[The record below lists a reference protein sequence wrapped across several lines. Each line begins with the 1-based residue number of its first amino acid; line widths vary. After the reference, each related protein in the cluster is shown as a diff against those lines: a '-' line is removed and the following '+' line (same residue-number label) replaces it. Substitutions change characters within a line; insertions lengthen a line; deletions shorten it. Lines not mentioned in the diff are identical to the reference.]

1 MTTTNTN
8 IDYQYVHLNFDWSW
22 IKDKQIMIRGNVYA
36 GMLVIVD
43 ADGRTVGMYGYEQ
56 II

>member
-1 MTTTNTN
+1 MTIMNTK

-22 IKDKQIMIRGNVYA
+22 IKDKQIYLRGNKRA

-43 ADGRTVGMYGYEQ
+43 AEGNTVGMYGYEE
-56 II
+56 IK

>member
-1 MTTTNTN
+1 MKTNYHS
-8 IDYQYVHLNFDWSW
+8 IDYQYVYFNFDWSW
-22 IKDKQIMIRGNVYA
+22 IKDKQLILRGNKRA

-43 ADGRTVGMYGYEQ
+43 ADGRTVGLYAYEE

>member
-8 IDYQYVHLNFDWSW
+8 IDYQYVQLNFDWSW
-22 IKDKQIMIRGNVYA
+22 IKDKQIYLRGNKRA

-43 ADGRTVGMYGYEQ
+43 ADGRTVGMYGYEE

>member
-1 MTTTNTN
+1 MTTTNTK
-8 IDYQYVHLNFDWSW
+8 IDYRYVHLNFDWSW
-22 IKDKQIMIRGNVYA
+22 IKDKQIMIRGNKRA

-43 ADGRTVGMYGYEQ
+43 ADGRTVGMYGYEE

>member
-1 MTTTNTN
+1 MTTMNTK
-8 IDYQYVHLNFDWSW
+8 IDYRYVHLNFDWNW
-22 IKDKQIMIRGNVYA
+22 IKDKQIMIRGNKRA

-43 ADGRTVGMYGYEQ
+43 ADGNTVGMYGYEE